1 MMRKTLYLLLAV
13 SVLAMVPANVVLA
26 QKPDPPDAF
35 EEAIGPPLL
44 DPSVLPLD
52 MQAEPEAVQK
62 AVELRESLSPK
73 QLAAIVRMLD
83 RYAPEMQAMADALLA
98 GMNADVGGMVFGA
111 PAAAEPER
119 IDADLAAM
127 NALVADIDAEM
138 AAILD
143 ADQLALHQAAM
154 VGLDEPLPGAA
165 ASTGWGVAPAE
176 AEGYT
181 SNCWYSPVYGAYA
194 KYYGYYGY
202 LYAYYAYYYCGTSDC
217 YYAYLYAYYGY
228 WYARYALD
236 YSGPSYFGAYY
247 TGMVSVEN
255 SYTYIYWAYYYSLYS
270 YYYNYYSY
278 LYAVDCYSGC
288 SNTYSYYSYLYNY
301 YSYIYGYNAYYYA
314 YYCYYYW

>member
-83 RYAPEMQAMADALLA
+83 RYAPEMQAMADTLLA

-154 VGLDEPLPGAA
+154 VGLDEPLPGGA
-165 ASTGWGVAPAE
+165 ASSGWGVAPAE

-181 SNCWYSPVYGAYA
+181 TNCYYSPIYGAYA
-194 KYYGYYGY
+194 KYYAYWGYI
-202 LYAYYAYYYCGTSDC
+202 YAYYAYYYCGTSDC

-228 WYARYALD
+228 WYSRYALD

-270 YYYNYYSY
+270 YIYNYYSY
-278 LYAVDCYSGC
+278 VYAVDCYNGC
-288 SNTYSYYSYLYNY
+288 SNTYSYYSYQYNY
-301 YSYIYGYNAYYYA
+301 YSYIYGYYA
-314 YYCYYYW
+314 YFYAYNCYLNW